1 MNKYLDAI
9 LHDISQGMLVPTIIA
24 LILLIVGSIFI
35 IAQIIVEYFTER
47 RYYKQNMPGI
57 INAINDAKYDQITS
71 IVCDSS
77 LLRFQKCALMVVSRN
92 MGLPEE
98 PLFALAQVQ
107 IEHAEKHYKNRI
119 AWTDTISKIAP
130 LLGLMGTLIPLG
142 PGIVA
147 LGNKDVSQLSNAL
160 LVAFDATVCGLI
172 CAIVSLIISKIRSG
186 WYTSYINVL
195 ESLMSV
201 ILDKAAHARAE
212 GVQLPK
218 GYKGDPYQEFKQ
230 ADRARKL
237 ALKAAQ
243 EQAAVPK
250 DLRSAD
256 AQKKVKVLKSS
267 NKPVKPEKP
276 EDGKHEGRFGFKS
289 GKKQDAVSQGI
300 AQQGVVPPQGVA
312 QQSAAGKDAVQ
323 QNASNASGAINV
335 PNTSTTDERQ

>member
-1 MNKYLDAI
+1 MNKYLDSI
-9 LHDISQGMLVPTIIA
+9 LHNISQGMLVPTIIA
-24 LILLIVGSIFI
+24 LILLIVGSIFL
-35 IAQIIVEYFTER
+35 IAQIIVEFFTER
-47 RYYKQNMPGI
+47 RHYKQNMPSI
-57 INAINDAKYDQITS
+57 INTINDAKYDQITS
-71 IVCDSS
+71 IVCDSA

-107 IEHAEKHYKNRI
+107 IEQAEKRYKNRI

-243 EQAAVPK
+243 EEAALPK
-250 DLRSAD
+250 DLRNAD
-256 AQKKVKVLKSS
+256 AQKKVKVLKDS
-267 NKPVKPEKP
+267 NKFVKPKKS
-276 EDGKHEGRFGFKS
+276 DGTAK
-289 GKKQDAVSQGI
+289 
-300 AQQGVVPPQGVA
+300 
-312 QQSAAGKDAVQ
+312 
-323 QNASNASGAINV
+323 
-335 PNTSTTDERQ
+335 NTTNERQ